1 MTHTN
6 TEIFYIH
13 HNSKTIYCTQEF
25 LNLNNIPMRS
35 REAKLAGAKLMA
47 CNAPHFSAPYTYLYD
62 GLEKRK
68 IFIYGTSM
76 WFDTEKERDE
86 YRIQAQKE
94 REQFLEW
101 NRIKKAIIEK
111 LDDKTQEELEQ
122 ILASL

>member
-1 MTHTN
+1 MIHTN

-13 HNSKTIYCTQEF
+13 YNGKTIYCTQEF
-25 LNLNNIPMRS
+25 LSLNNIPMRS
-35 REAKLAGAKLMA
+35 RETKLAGAKLMA
-47 CNAPHFSAPYTYLYD
+47 CNAPHFSAPYIYLYD

-68 IFIYGTSM
+68 IFIYGTSI
-76 WFDTEKERDE
+76 WFDTEEERDE

-94 REQFLEW
+94 REKFLEW

>member
-6 TEIFYIH
+6 TEIFYIR
-13 HNSKTIYCTQEF
+13 HNNKTIYCTQEF